1 MRIRTIAIFGGGIMG
16 QGIARTVAQYG
27 YNVILVEKDEKGI
40 VECQQAIEM
49 MLDRDIER
57 WGITRTE
64 KTVIMQ
70 RISLTHSYDDAKN
83 ADFVIESVAE
93 IINLKRKLFEE
104 MDKLF
109 PPEII
114 LASNTATMSISE
126 LASHTNRPE
135 NVVGMHFMNPVHR
148 RPLVE
153 IVRGLH
159 TSDQTVQVV
168 RQIVT
173 NIGKI
178 AVEVL
183 EYPGFVTTRIIIP
196 FVNEAMYV
204 VLEGVA
210 SAQDVDT
217 AMRLGFN
224 LPIGPLEMADQMGLD
239 SVQAWMEYLFEELG
253 DLKYRPCPLL
263 RKMVRAGHLG
273 VKTRQGFF
281 TYDERGNRVE

>member
-1 MRIRTIAIFGGGIMG
+1 MRIRTIAVFGGGTMG

-27 YNVILVEKDEKGI
+27 YNVILKEKNEGGAQECKRAVES
-40 VECQQAIEM
+40 
-49 MLDRDIER
+49 MLDREIER

-64 KTVIMQ
+64 KNVILS
-70 RISLTHSYDDAKN
+70 RISFTSSFDDVQN
-83 ADFVIESVAE
+83 CNFVIESITENFDQKKA
-93 IINLKRKLFEE
+93 LFKQIDERLPS
-104 MDKLF
+104 DIVF
-109 PPEII
+109 
-114 LASNTATMSISE
+114 ATNTATMSISE
-126 LASHTNRPE
+126 LASHTERPDKF
-135 NVVGMHFMNPVHR
+135 VGMHFMNPVHK

-153 IVRGLH
+153 IIRGLH
-159 TSDQTVQVV
+159 TSDDTVQIA

-178 AVEVL
+178 AVEAF

-204 VLEGVA
+204 VMEGVA
-210 SAQDVDT
+210 STEDVDT

-239 SVQAWMEYLFEELG
+239 AVLLWMEHLFEELG

-281 TYDERGNRVE
+281 TYDERGNRVD